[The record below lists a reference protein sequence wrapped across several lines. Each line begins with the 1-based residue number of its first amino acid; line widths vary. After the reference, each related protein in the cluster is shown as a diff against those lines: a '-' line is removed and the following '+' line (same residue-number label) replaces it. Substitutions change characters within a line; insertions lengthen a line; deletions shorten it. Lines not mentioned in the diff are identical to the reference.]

1 MKKLGLITLITLAI
15 DQITKLII
23 VANLKI
29 TDTISII
36 PNFFRITYLQN
47 KGGAFS
53 ILADHIL
60 VLLLFTVIFLFIF
73 YRIIKNKQN
82 WNLLSLLTYGTLL
95 GGIIGNFLDRLR
107 LGYVIDFLDFNI
119 GSYHYPVFN
128 IADMCIVI
136 SCIVLI
142 IVNIKDGDTNGDKSQ
157 TK

>member
-1 MKKLGLITLITLAI
+1 M
-15 DQITKLII
+15 
-23 VANLKI
+23 
-29 TDTISII
+29 
-36 PNFFRITYLQN
+36 
-47 KGGAFS
+47 
-53 ILADHIL
+53 
-60 VLLLFTVIFLFIF
+60 
-73 YRIIKNKQN
+73 
-82 WNLLSLLTYGTLL
+82 LSLLTYGTLL